1 MFNAFRS
8 NIVLFEDK
16 LSFQWLG
23 KRKKSH
29 IWYKKNALGKH
40 HQFRGFKSNAIQF
53 NNRQTVRIVDD
64 RFNHHVRLNANYH
77 ALSSINVVVFSL
89 YLFGREIYIA
99 LLLLLYFEFAFKFV
113 VNLTEHVKLINPK
126 KCHELGLYE
135 LVVEP
140 DFYLKEK
147 ESQYI

>member
-16 LSFQWLG
+16 LSFQ
-23 KRKKSH
+23 
-29 IWYKKNALGKH
+29 
-40 HQFRGFKSNAIQF
+40 FRRFKSNAIQF
-53 NNRQTVRIVDD
+53 NNRQTVGIVDD
-64 RFNHHVRLNANYH
+64 RFNHDGRLNANYH

-89 YLFGREIYIA
+89 YLFGGEIYIA

-126 KCHELGLYE
+126 KYHELGLYE